1 MRIVFDCSVKCE
13 RLFLNDTIHAGPKF
27 QNELFD
33 VLVRF
38 RRNPVGLACD
48 IKEMYLQIEIEE
60 KDRPYFKIL
69 WRDCEND
76 REPDEYEF
84 TRVVF
89 GKNSAS
95 MKARYVAQE
104 NARRL
109 QGV

>member
-1 MRIVFDCSVKCE
+1 M
-13 RLFLNDTIHAGPKF
+13 
-27 QNELFD
+27 
-33 VLVRF
+33 
-38 RRNPVGLACD
+38 
-48 IKEMYLQIEIEE
+48 KEMYLQIETEE
-60 KDRPYFKIL
+60 KDRPYFRIL

-95 MKARYVAQE
+95 MKERYVAQE

-109 QGV
+109 QGVYPLGAETVLKSTYMDDSIDSVEDEVTSGTCLL